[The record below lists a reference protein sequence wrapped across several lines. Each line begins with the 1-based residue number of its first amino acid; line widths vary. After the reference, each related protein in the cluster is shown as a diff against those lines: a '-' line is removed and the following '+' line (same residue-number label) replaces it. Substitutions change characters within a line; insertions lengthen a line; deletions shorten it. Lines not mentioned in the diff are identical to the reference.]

1 MWTISKGSKS
11 SFHSFVVVFFVH
23 CTGPTTHA
31 WPIMNGMMKSC
42 ANKLCPVLDA
52 NHPIVSLSVLYTLP
66 IYIWLNA
73 VVSQCLYSNDSY
85 FALKCSRSVI
95 CQHAS
100 FKYRTES
107 LLLHYLYRKEYSVYK
122 FGAISFM
129 HSLGI
134 L

>member
-1 MWTISKGSKS
+1 MWTIYEGSKS
-11 SFHSFVVVFFVH
+11 SCHNFVVVFVVH
-23 CTGPTTHA
+23 CTGPTTNA
-31 WPIMNGMMKSC
+31 WPIMNSMMKSC
-42 ANKLCPVLDA
+42 ANTLSPLLNV

-122 FGAISFM
+122 FSTISFM
-129 HSLGI
+129 HPLGM